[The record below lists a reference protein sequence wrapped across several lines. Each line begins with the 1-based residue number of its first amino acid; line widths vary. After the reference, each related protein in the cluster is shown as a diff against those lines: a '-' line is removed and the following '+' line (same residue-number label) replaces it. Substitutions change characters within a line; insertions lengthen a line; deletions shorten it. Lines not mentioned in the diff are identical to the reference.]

1 MSKAFQKAKFYQNPT
16 SVSGSK
22 PTYRKSSHSGSA
34 VLKPVFLS
42 KGRDLGM

>member
-22 PTYRKSSHSGSA
+22 PTYRKKQSFRQWRIKA
-34 VLKPVFLS
+34 CFFV
-42 KGRDLGM
+42 